1 MIRRPPRSTLFPYT
15 TLFRSRPCWSLSR
28 EGTRAK
34 SGLEGVPALS
44 SGEAGSEGLASA
56 DLLAGGVAREAR
68 LLRLPAEGT
77 AAGVWPSA
85 MASAPA
91 EPAEPAIRAPDSA
104 SVSATG
110 AGAQPARVAVMA
122 HMASQRQCRRRKLR
136 SMGKNLQGTPDR
148 SQVLE
153 GRPGPAQWLRA
164 QRPNRSQISS
174 VATLWF
180 IV

>member
-1 MIRRPPRSTLFPYT
+1 MANNAPVLILLGPPGAGKGTQARMLEEDFGLVQLST
-15 TLFRSRPCWSLSR
+15 
-28 EGTRAK
+28 G
-34 SGLEGVPALS
+34 
-44 SGEAGSEGLASA
+44 
-56 DLLAGGVAREAR
+56 DLLRAAVEACVEFGYEGATLSDIAR
-68 LLRLPAEGT
+68 
-77 AAGVWPSA
+77 
-85 MASAPA
+85 
-91 EPAEPAIRAPDSA
+91 RADRRIHQ
-104 SVSATG
+104 VG